1 MKKRSFLLMLLAV
14 SLFSSC
20 KDDTDTFV
28 PEGLQT
34 LVEGDC
40 AYDVGGNKFNMIY
53 VPEVVVQ
60 QTVDQN
66 LDSLKLVVNPSYYI
80 MQTEVTQ
87 GLYMYV
93 MGSNPSQEG
102 YIGTNLPV
110 NYVNLHDCDKF
121 AKALSSQMGKTGN
134 QRFRVPS
141 SREWIIAA
149 RGGSLASTTE
159 YSGSD
164 DLTSVAWY
172 SGNSDGHIHTIG
184 LKAPNQLGLYDMS
197 GNVSEWVNDSRVD
210 IAQSPTSANGSTYG
224 GNFSS
229 TTTMCSI
236 SGTSS
241 TLTSSTSSANNTHY
255 TNGVRLVSSVASD
268 TLLRL
273 SDVVIT
279 YNNKNER
286 VDEYVWKVVPKI
298 SGTNVEFNVY
308 DNLATGSTAPKYTI
322 SLNLVSNKTI
332 SAWELFPENYYI
344 LYANESNQDITGTVL
359 DVDNNTTY
367 QIESGVMAIYSGKQP
382 GSRGFL
388 NMNGM
393 TLVAN
398 NGAVVKSLVGARQL
412 SISDFDL
419 AEVAAIYPTL
429 DANDATGRTCIFKAE
444 NATGAEMATVTA
456 TLTASAPIS
465 SWNFYQAATLNIG
478 SDVTVTATTPDG
490 GSAEFTV
497 GTLEFLTEAKI
508 SFNATG
514 TYNGEV
520 YDVTTVNTT
529 GKALNL
535 TTYNVEGV
543 TAVATVTPD
552 KPYECTV
559 DFGSKGKLIMVL
571 KNQNATWQF
580 PATGYKNYDMDV
592 DGNALGSADNY
603 ITEAKFVSADG
614 TVSGAINAGSITF
627 GYNTVKPNLTGWVN
641 GELQQMAGSVSLTVQ

>member
-1 MKKRSFLLMLLAV
+1 MLLAV

-20 KDDTDTFV
+20 KDDENVFV

-34 LVEGDC
+34 LVDGDRP
-40 AYDVGGNKFNMIY
+40 YSIGGNDFNMVYI
-53 VPEVVVQ
+53 PEVIVQ

-87 GLYMYV
+87 SLYLCIT
-93 MGSNPSQEG
+93 GTNPSKEG

-110 NYVNLHDCDKF
+110 NYVNLHDCDAF
-121 AKALSSQMGKTGN
+121 AKALTSALGVVNKN
-134 QRFRVPS
+134 QKFRVPT

-149 RGGSLASTTE
+149 RGGSLSSTTE

-164 DLTSVAWY
+164 DISSVAWY
-172 SGNSDGHIHTIG
+172 SGNSDGHIHTVG

-210 IAQSPTSANGSTYG
+210 IALSPTSASGSTYG

-241 TLTSSTSSANNTHY
+241 SLTSTTPSANNTHY
-255 TNGVRLVSSVASD
+255 TNGVRLVQSAAVD

-273 SDVVIT
+273 SDYDQT
-279 YNNKNER
+279 AGAYK
-286 VDEYVWKVVPKI
+286 WKVVPVI
-298 SGTNVEFNVY
+298 NGSNVVFKVY
-308 DNLATGSTAPKYTI
+308 DNVNIGSTSPKFEI

-332 SAWELFPENYYI
+332 SSWELFPTNYYI
-344 LYANESNQDITGTVL
+344 LYANESDKDIEGTVL
-359 DVDNNTTY
+359 DVENNMTY
-367 QIESGVMAIYSGKQP
+367 QIKSGVMAIYSGNQESSK
-382 GSRGFL
+382 GIL

-393 TLVAN
+393 TLVAS
-398 NGAVVKSLVGARQL
+398 NGTVRSLVGARQFT
-412 SISDFDL
+412 ISDFDL
-419 AEVAAIYPTL
+419 SDLGTISPEL
-429 DANDATGRTCIFKAE
+429 DLTDVTGRTCKFEAY
-444 NATGAEMATVTA
+444 ATDGSDLATVTA
-456 TLTASAPIS
+456 KLSDSAPIS
-465 SWNFYQAATLNIG
+465 SWNFYQAATLTVG
-478 SDVTVTATTPDG
+478 TDVTITATTVDG
-490 GSAEFTV
+490 GSAEFTA

-520 YDVTTVNTT
+520 YNVTTVNTT
-529 GKALNL
+529 GKALDVTSYTVGNI
-535 TTYNVEGV
+535 
-543 TAVATVTPD
+543 TAVAKVTSD

-559 DFGSKGKLIMVL
+559 DFGTYGKVIMTL

-580 PATGYKNYDMDV
+580 PTSDYKNYDMDV
-592 DGNALGSADNY
+592 DGSAVVTADNY
-603 ITEAKFVSADG
+603 ISEAKYISADG
-614 TVSGAINAGSITF
+614 SIEGAINAGSITF
-627 GYNTVKPNLTGWVN
+627 GFNAVKPYLIGWMVD
-641 GELQQMAGSVSLTVQ
+641 GKLMQMNGSVSLTVQ

>member
-210 IAQSPTSANGSTYG
+210 IAQSPT
-224 GNFSS
+224 FSS

-255 TNGVRLVSSVASD
+255 TNGVRLVSSAASD

-273 SDVVIT
+273 SDFDQAAGD
-279 YNNKNER
+279 YK
-286 VDEYVWKVVPKI
+286 WKVVPKI
-298 SGTNVEFNVY
+298 SGTNAVFNVY

-419 AEVAAIYPTL
+419 AEVAAIYPKL
-429 DANDATGRTCIFKAE
+429 DANDPSGRTCIFKAE
-444 NATGAEMATVTA
+444 NATGAEMAEVTA
-456 TLTASAPIS
+456 VLTASAPIS

-478 SDVTVTATTPDG
+478 SDVTVTAKTDPNG
-490 GSAEFTV
+490 EIVAEFTV

-603 ITEAKFVSADG
+603 ITEATFVSADG

>member
-1 MKKRSFLLMLLAV
+1 MLLAV

-20 KDDTDTFV
+20 KDDENVFV

-34 LVEGDC
+34 LVDGDRP
-40 AYDVGGNKFNMIY
+40 YSIGGNDFNMVYI
-53 VPEVVVQ
+53 PEVIVQ

-87 GLYMYV
+87 SLYLCIT
-93 MGSNPSQEG
+93 GTNPSKKG

-110 NYVNLHDCDKF
+110 NYVNLHDCDAF
-121 AKALSSQMGKTGN
+121 AKALTSALGVVNKN
-134 QRFRVPS
+134 QKFRVPT

-149 RGGSLASTTE
+149 RGGSLSSTTE

-164 DLTSVAWY
+164 DISSVAWY
-172 SGNSDGHIHTIG
+172 SGNSDGHIHTVG

-210 IAQSPTSANGSTYG
+210 IALSPTSASGSTYG

-236 SGTSS
+236 SGISS
-241 TLTSSTSSANNTHY
+241 SLTSTTTSANNTHN
-255 TNGVRLVSSVASD
+255 TIGVRLVQSAAVD

-273 SDVVIT
+273 SDYDQT
-279 YNNKNER
+279 AGAYK
-286 VDEYVWKVVPKI
+286 WKVVPVI
-298 SGTNVEFNVY
+298 NGSNVVFKVY
-308 DNLATGSTAPKYTI
+308 DNVNIGSTSPKFEI

-332 SAWELFPENYYI
+332 SSWELFPTNYYI
-344 LYANESNQDITGTVL
+344 LYANESDKDIEGTVL
-359 DVDNNTTY
+359 DVENNMTY
-367 QIESGVMAIYSGKQP
+367 QIKSGVMAIYSGNQESSK
-382 GSRGFL
+382 GIL

-393 TLVAN
+393 TLVAS
-398 NGAVVKSLVGARQL
+398 NGTVRSLVGARQL
-412 SISDFDL
+412 TISDFDL
-419 AEVAAIYPTL
+419 SDLGTISPKL
-429 DANDATGRTCIFKAE
+429 DLTDVTGRTCIFKAK
-444 NATGAEMATVTA
+444 ATDGSDLATVTA

-478 SDVTVTATTPDG
+478 SDVTVTAKTDPNG
-490 GSAEFTV
+490 EIVAEFTA

-520 YDVTTVNTT
+520 YNVTTVNTT
-529 GKALNL
+529 GKALDVTSYTVGNI
-535 TTYNVEGV
+535 
-543 TAVATVTPD
+543 TAVAKVTSD

-559 DFGSKGKLIMVL
+559 DFGTYGKVIMTL

-580 PATGYKNYDMDV
+580 PTSDYKNYDMDV
-592 DGNALGSADNY
+592 DGSAVVTADNY
-603 ITEAKFVSADG
+603 ISEAKYISADG
-614 TVSGAINAGSITF
+614 SIEGAINAGSITF
-627 GYNTVKPNLTGWVN
+627 GFNAVKPYLIGWMVD
-641 GELQQMAGSVSLTVQ
+641 GKLMQMNGSVSLTVQ

>member
-1 MKKRSFLLMLLAV
+1 M
-14 SLFSSC
+14 
-20 KDDTDTFV
+20 
-28 PEGLQT
+28 
-34 LVEGDC
+34 
-40 AYDVGGNKFNMIY
+40 
-53 VPEVVVQ
+53 
-60 QTVDQN
+60 
-66 LDSLKLVVNPSYYI
+66 
-80 MQTEVTQ
+80 
-87 GLYMYV
+87 
-93 MGSNPSQEG
+93 
-102 YIGTNLPV
+102 
-110 NYVNLHDCDKF
+110 
-121 AKALSSQMGKTGN
+121 SSQTCKTGN
-134 QRFRVPS
+134 KRFRFPS

-255 TNGVRLVSSVASD
+255 TNGVRLVSSAASD

-273 SDVVIT
+273 SDFDQAAGD
-279 YNNKNER
+279 YK
-286 VDEYVWKVVPKI
+286 WKVVPKI
-298 SGTNVEFNVY
+298 SGTNAVFDVY

-398 NGAVVKSLVGARQL
+398 DGAVVKSLVGARQL

-419 AEVAAIYPTL
+419 AEVAAIYPTR
-429 DANDATGRTCIFKAE
+429 DANDATGRTCEFIAKD
-444 NATGAEMATVTA
+444 ATGAEMATVTA

-465 SWNFYQAATLNIG
+465 SWNFYQAATLNLG

-603 ITEAKFVSADG
+603 ITEATFVSADG